1 MAPVSAKKKLTAQ
14 LLAAIILVFKSNI
27 VITSF
32 YGLLG
37 INELYDWASIL
48 ISIFTILVIINAFNL
63 IDGING
69 LSGSIATLISIT
81 LGTWFLLMER
91 MDMAIIAYALA
102 GASIAF
108 LKYNFTPAKIFM
120 GDTGSLIVGL
130 TCSILII
137 EFIELH
143 QVSPNSPYA
152 FSAVPAVAL
161 GILILPL
168 FDTLRVFIVRAAR
181 GKSPLNPDRSHIHHL
196 LLDFGL
202 SHMQATGLLVL
213 VNIFFILLVIA
224 LQELGNHSLIL
235 LISVIASSLTYVLY
249 SAVNR
254 RKNQIKEQ
262 MNETPKKKE
271 RLKETAL

>member
-1 MAPVSAKKKLTAQ
+1 
-14 LLAAIILVFKSNI
+14 
-27 VITSF
+27 
-32 YGLLG
+32 
-37 INELYDWASIL
+37 
-48 ISIFTILVIINAFNL
+48 
-63 IDGING
+63 
-69 LSGSIATLISIT
+69 
-81 LGTWFLLMER
+81 
-91 MDMAIIAYALA
+91 
-102 GASIAF
+102 
-108 LKYNFTPAKIFM
+108 
-120 GDTGSLIVGL
+120 
-130 TCSILII
+130 
-137 EFIELH
+137 
-143 QVSPNSPYA
+143 
-152 FSAVPAVAL
+152 
-161 GILILPL
+161 
-168 FDTLRVFIVRAAR
+168 
-181 GKSPLNPDRSHIHHL
+181 DRSHIHHL